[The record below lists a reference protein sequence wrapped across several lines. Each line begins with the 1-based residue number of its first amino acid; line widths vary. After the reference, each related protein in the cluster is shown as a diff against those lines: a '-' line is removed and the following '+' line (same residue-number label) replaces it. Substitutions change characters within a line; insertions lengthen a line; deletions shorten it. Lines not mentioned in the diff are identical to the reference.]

1 MRLRR
6 KLSEAKEG
14 GTHMRNLTWKER
26 KALERYEEH
35 QRNLAWLTGWALA
48 GLLPAMWIVETVW
61 GGK

>member
-1 MRLRR
+1 M
-6 KLSEAKEG
+6 K
-14 GTHMRNLTWKER
+14 RNLTWKEQ
-26 KALERYEEH
+26 KALKRYTEH